1 MESRTTKIF
10 SRASSKV
17 AIKVIK
23 GHFATNHSHIN
34 YFVDMTTLKSRQ
46 SEAAAAASVLA
57 RGYKNTTIVD
67 TIICM
72 DGCEVIG
79 AYLAQELTNSGIM
92 SMNQHQ
98 TIYVVSPEDHAGG
111 QLIFRD
117 NMQFMV
123 KGKNVLM
130 LLANATTGKTIKRA
144 MECVQYYEGKV
155 VGISAIFSAVSKVRD
170 MEVQSIFN
178 STDIPDYHTY
188 DVGKCPHCA
197 AKEKV
202 DAMVN
207 SYGYSKI

>member
-1 MESRTTKIF
+1 MESRTTKII

-57 RGYKNTTIVD
+57 RGYKHSTIVD

-79 AYLAQELTNSGIM
+79 AYLAQELTNAGIM

-144 MECVQYYEGKV
+144 MECVQYYEGNV
-155 VGISAIFSAVSKVRD
+155 VGISAIFSAVSKVQN

-178 STDIPDYHTY
+178 SADVPDYHTY
-188 DVGKCPHCA
+188 DVDKCPHCQ
-197 AKEKV
+197 AKVKV